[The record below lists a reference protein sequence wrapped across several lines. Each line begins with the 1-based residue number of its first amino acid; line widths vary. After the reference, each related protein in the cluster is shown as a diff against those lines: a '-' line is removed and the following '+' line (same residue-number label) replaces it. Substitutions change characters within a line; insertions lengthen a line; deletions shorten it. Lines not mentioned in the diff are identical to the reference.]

1 MKLLRIKFNTSQL
14 TFQNHITDICS
25 EARQKIYD
33 PAVVC
38 KLRKLAP

>member
-1 MKLLRIKFNTSQL
+1 MKLLRVKFNASKL

-25 EARQKIYD
+25 EASQKIYD
-33 PAVVC
+33 PTVAC